1 MTHCVPLRNSSQ
13 NGLRT
18 HHLYQSSTAS
28 WLLQALQVML
38 SSRAGAQ
45 PDRAGVATALAPQH
59 AQPCKAPGGAAGP
72 GQATTR
78 TTRARVSLAPRRPRS
93 WRARPRQCRR
103 RGRGLPGC
111 PGRGPW
117 TRRAPASL
125 DAPGPRLL
133 DGYDTDPGGADTER
147 RARRRALRRSI
158 ARGASALLALVASS
172 GCCLSLP
179 PIREDMTVAHKDAAI
194 LYITS
199 DRPSWMYDVS
209 CHEGISRLQITPDLS
224 SAYLATSNQSTVRSA
239 GGHSALRAAS
249 SLMDSLCKA
258 LGDMPNDVER
268 AAAFGDHWGS
278 DGFDVSGLEPTE
290 SEPDRAGCSMA
301 AQGSA
306 ARSSR

>member
-1 MTHCVPLRNSSQ
+1 MQEPS
-13 NGLRT
+13 RT
-18 HHLYQSSTAS
+18 EL
-28 WLLQALQVML
+28 
-38 SSRAGAQ
+38 
-45 PDRAGVATALAPQH
+45 
-59 AQPCKAPGGAAGP
+59 
-72 GQATTR
+72 
-78 TTRARVSLAPRRPRS
+78 VSPRRSRRS
-93 WRARPRQCRR
+93 MHSPARPLEGPLAQT
-103 RGRGLPGC
+103 GYDSDDEGEGEPGTTEAEELKSAAETLP
-111 PGRGPW
+111 PP
-117 TRRAPASL
+117 RAWAARLPREGSLDEEGSASL

-179 PIREDMTVAHKDAAI
+179 PIREDMTVAHKDAAM

-209 CHEGISRLQITPDLS
+209 CHGGASRLQITPDLS
-224 SAYLATSNQSTVRSA
+224 SAYLATRNQFTVCSA

-301 AQGSA
+301 EQGSA
-306 ARSSR
+306 ARSFR